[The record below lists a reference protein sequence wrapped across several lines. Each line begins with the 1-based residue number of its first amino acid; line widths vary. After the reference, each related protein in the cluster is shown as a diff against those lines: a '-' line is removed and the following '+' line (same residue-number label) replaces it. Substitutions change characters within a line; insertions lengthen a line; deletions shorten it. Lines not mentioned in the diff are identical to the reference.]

1 MDWTTGHTR
10 GDGVP
15 ADGTSPAVDLAS
27 DPRREAGLGAL
38 LGGSL
43 DDRLFVL
50 DCVTAAFAATD
61 RFQEQ
66 HDHTGRALGEASVR
80 AHRNIEIL
88 TGRRLDWLAAERAE
102 GLWDLSGKV
111 RTYTQHVART
121 HKMSFARAS
130 REVRLADRLSNDL
143 PEVREALRTGQLGI
157 EQAGLIATVAASSAA
172 RRAALRLPARGMTT
186 TTQAEPQPGE
196 TTPTGD
202 TTQAGRAPQAGDAPE
217 TSDGPE
223 TSNGPETGDV
233 PKPGEAAQTGE
244 TAGEADG
251 AAGEAGG
258 EADAASDAAGDAVSA
273 GPFDADATAES
284 VILTLASA
292 GSFEDLRVV
301 CKYFAALADAE
312 SDERGYRE
320 ACEREFFD
328 LAATTGGF
336 HLSGFLTEEH
346 GQLVKETLTAL
357 TPVPAAGDT
366 RTASQRR
373 AQALADA
380 AQLIL
385 NQGLAGTG
393 QSVRPH
399 MGVLISAPEFEHILA
414 TSTHHGWGSDT
425 HDTAADPTGAEPG
438 DTEADPTRAEAGV
451 EQPGAG
457 QRGAGQSGTE
467 QPGTEQPG
475 TEQAGAEDPGADI
488 PDWARMDPDA
498 DPAAACDARPVFG
511 RDLPPLRPGTGGLTN
526 LKALEHVDWAA
537 ILSQPPATWADGT
550 GPVPPSVLR
559 RIACGGEIYRVIFG
573 PDSEIINVG
582 RAHRRFTNARRR
594 AMVARD
600 RHCTYPGCAAPPPLC
615 EGHHSV
621 VHWADGGSTD
631 LNNGALLCFYH
642 HRYVDT
648 HQIAMIWNGGEWQF
662 FTKDGEQI
670 HGPGP

>member
-1 MDWTTGHTR
+1 MDWTTGHTP
-10 GDGVP
+10 GDGAP
-15 ADGTSPAVDLAS
+15 QEGARSVDLTA
-27 DPRREAGLGAL
+27 DPRREASLGAL

-50 DCVTAAFAATD
+50 DAVSAALADADPFE
-61 RFQEQ
+61 EQ

-80 AHRNIEIL
+80 AHRDIEIL

-102 GLWDLSGKV
+102 GMWDLSGKV
-111 RTYTQHVART
+111 RTYPQHVART
-121 HKMSFARAS
+121 HKMSFARAA

-143 PEVREALRTGQLGI
+143 PEVRAALRTGDLGI
-157 EQAGLIATVAASSAA
+157 EQAGLIATLAASSPA
-172 RRAALRLPARGMTT
+172 RRAALRLPARGIRDT
-186 TTQAEPQPGE
+186 TTQTEA
-196 TTPTGD
+196 T
-202 TTQAGRAPQAGDAPE
+202 QAGDAP
-217 TSDGPE
+217 
-223 TSNGPETGDV
+223 
-233 PKPGEAAQTGE
+233 QTGE
-244 TAGEADG
+244 GPEIGAGEGPEAAKSTEAGAAAEAADGESGGAAEAVAADGEAGG
-251 AAGEAGG
+251 AAGE
-258 EADAASDAAGDAVSA
+258 SA
-273 GPFDADATAES
+273 FDDDATAES
-284 VILTLASA
+284 VILKLASA

-301 CKYFAALADAE
+301 CKYFAALSDAE

-346 GQLVKETLTAL
+346 GHLVKETLAAL

-399 MGVLISAPEFEHILA
+399 IGVLISAPEFEHILA
-414 TSTHHGWGSDT
+414 TSAHHGWDT
-425 HDTAADPTGAEPG
+425 TDATEAEHPGADPTGAV
-438 DTEADPTRAEAGV
+438 GV
-451 EQPGAG
+451 
-457 QRGAGQSGTE
+457 
-467 QPGTEQPG
+467 
-475 TEQAGAEDPGADI
+475 DI
-488 PDWARMDPDA
+488 PDWARLDPDTDPA
-498 DPAAACDARPVFG
+498 DPCDARPVFG
-511 RDLPPLRPGTGGLTN
+511 RDLPPLRPGTSGLTT
-526 LKALEHVDWAA
+526 LKALEGVDWAA

-594 AMVARD
+594 AMIARD

-621 VHWADGGSTD
+621 VHWADGGDTD
-631 LNNGALLCFYH
+631 LHNGALLCFYH

-648 HQIAMIWNGGEWQF
+648 HQITMIWNGGEWQF
-662 FTKDGEQI
+662 FTKDGDQI

>member
-1 MDWTTGHTR
+1 MDWTTGHTP
-10 GDGVP
+10 GDGAP
-15 ADGTSPAVDLAS
+15 EQGTGPVDLAT
-27 DPRREAGLGAL
+27 DPRREVGLGAL
-38 LGGSL
+38 LNGSL

-50 DCVTAAFAATD
+50 DCVTAAIAAAD
-61 RFQEQ
+61 PFEEQ
-66 HDHTGRALGEASVR
+66 HDHTGRALGAASVR
-80 AHRNIEIL
+80 AHRDIEIL

-102 GLWDLSGKV
+102 GMWDLSGKV
-111 RTYTQHVART
+111 RTYPQHVART
-121 HKMSFARAS
+121 HRMSFARAA
-130 REVRLADRLSNDL
+130 REVRLADRLTNDL
-143 PEVREALRTGQLGI
+143 PEVRAALRTGDLGI
-157 EQAGLIATVAASSAA
+157 EQAGLIATVAASSPA
-172 RRAALRLPARGMTT
+172 RRAALRLPARGMRNDATE
-186 TTQAEPQPGE
+186 AD
-196 TTPTGD
+196 D
-202 TTQAGRAPQAGDAPE
+202 TTGASAADDGAGAADA
-217 TSDGPE
+217 
-223 TSNGPETGDV
+223 
-233 PKPGEAAQTGE
+233 K
-244 TAGEADG
+244 
-251 AAGEAGG
+251 AAGE
-258 EADAASDAAGDAVSA
+258 SA
-273 GPFDADATAES
+273 FDDDATAES
-284 VILTLASA
+284 VILKLASA

-301 CKYFAALADAE
+301 CKYFAALSDAE

-346 GQLVKETLTAL
+346 GHLVKETLAAL

-414 TSTHHGWGSDT
+414 TSAHHGWDT
-425 HDTAADPTGAEPG
+425 TDTGADPTGADP
-438 DTEADPTRAEAGV
+438 TEAVGV
-451 EQPGAG
+451 
-457 QRGAGQSGTE
+457 
-467 QPGTEQPG
+467 
-475 TEQAGAEDPGADI
+475 DI
-488 PDWARMDPDA
+488 PDWARLDPDTDPA
-498 DPAAACDARPVFG
+498 DPCDARPVFG
-511 RDLPPLRPGTGGLTN
+511 RDLPPLRPGTSGLTT
-526 LKALEHVDWAA
+526 LKALEGVDWAA

-594 AMVARD
+594 AMIARD

-621 VHWADGGSTD
+621 VHWADGGDTD
-631 LNNGALLCFYH
+631 LHNGALLCFYH

-648 HQIAMIWNGGEWQF
+648 HQITMIWNGGEWQF
-662 FTKDGEQI
+662 FTKDGDQI